1 MSKKNRSL
9 ENLRNFGM
17 DSLDLLQSP
26 FNVAKDVL
34 NIPVAGFQDLSD
46 LMKSD
51 DENMLGR
58 SRSRRGRKSK
68 KSKAMKS
75 KKSKSMKSMKSKSM
89 KSMKSKSMKSMSAK
103 LNNPKKKA
111 SCKVRHMVWVKKS
124 NKKRAHCRKHK
135 SKM

>member
-1 MSKKNRSL
+1 MSKSKSL
-9 ENLRNFGM
+9 ANLRNFGL

-75 KKSKSMKSMKSKSM
+75 KAMKSKSM
-89 KSMKSKSMKSMSAK
+89 KSKAMKSMKSK
-103 LNNPKKKA
+103 VNNPKKKA
-111 SCKVRHMVWVKKS
+111 SCKVRHMLWVKKS

>member
-1 MSKKNRSL
+1 MSKSKSL
-9 ENLRNFGM
+9 ANLRNFGL

-58 SRSRRGRKSK
+58 SRSRRGRGRKSK

-75 KKSKSMKSMKSKSM
+75 KSMKSKSM
-89 KSMKSKSMKSMSAK
+89 KSKAMKSKSRKV
-103 LNNPKKKA
+103 NNPKKKA

>member
-58 SRSRRGRKSK
+58 SRSRRGRGRKSK

-75 KKSKSMKSMKSKSM
+75 MKSKSKKSKAMKSMKSKV
-89 KSMKSKSMKSMSAK
+89 
-103 LNNPKKKA
+103 NNPKKKA
-111 SCKVRHMVWVKKS
+111 SCKVRNMVWVKKS

>member
-1 MSKKNRSL
+1 MSKSKSL
-9 ENLRNFGM
+9 ANLRNFGL

-75 KKSKSMKSMKSKSM
+75 KAMKSKSMKSKSM
-89 KSMKSKSMKSMSAK
+89 KSKAMKSKSRKV
-103 LNNPKKKA
+103 NNPKKKA
-111 SCKVRHMVWVKKS
+111 SCKVRHMLWVKKS